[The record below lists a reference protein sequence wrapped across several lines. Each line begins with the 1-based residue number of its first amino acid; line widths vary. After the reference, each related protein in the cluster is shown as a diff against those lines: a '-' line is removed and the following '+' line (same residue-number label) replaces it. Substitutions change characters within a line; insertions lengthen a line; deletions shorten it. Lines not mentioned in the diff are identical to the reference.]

1 MFISNNC
8 PSFHLWWKENFVKHK
23 KVSRYYENNG
33 GSRRDVE
40 DKHVNFTLS
49 ASTSSIDNSK
59 VKVAVLQQRQDW
71 GVAKIKHLKLVIPEH
86 YTFTGAIFF
95 IALGILNNYYAN
107 ATRKKSTLRLSS

>member
-1 MFISNNC
+1 M
-8 PSFHLWWKENFVKHK
+8 VKHQ
-23 KVSRYYENNG
+23 KVSKYYENNG

-40 DKHVNFTLS
+40 DKHKFYSISN
-49 ASTSSIDNSK
+49 TSSIDNSK

-71 GVAKIKHLKLVIPEH
+71 EVAKIKHLKLVIPEH